1 MQLLFNIKIH
11 FLFYLSQFHIF
22 FTTIPTQ
29 FFIQIQMSNLVNIF
43 KFKQDLWLASGEAFN
58 LNTSSSCVH
67 RTNMESDSQI
77 SAFQSEMHGLLLLGR
92 YIAFSAFI

>member
-58 LNTSSSCVH
+58 AVEYNRNEH
-67 RTNMESDSQI
+67 RQETAHLRSQ
-77 SAFQSEMHGLLLLGR
+77 LL
-92 YIAFSAFI
+92 